1 MNNINTLV
9 LHRVVK
15 GQIENFEDITFQ
27 TLVNILKNESMPFYT
42 IDSAFNKENQAES
55 SICLT
60 FDDGFSSDVDIVL
73 PELQGINAAATFF
86 IVKDYL
92 GKEGY
97 MTKDQ
102 VIKLSNNNMQ
112 IGSHSLTHPNFL
124 NISSKRKT
132 EELVYSK
139 KFLED
144 LTSKEVTT
152 FSFPFGFFDKSSID
166 AVFLS
171 GYKYC
176 CISKHGITNSNFSII
191 PRNSINGRMKM
202 AKIYDS
208 MYPSLIKRFI
218 WSIED
223 FTKHSI
229 KRYVP
234 KFYPK
239 IRDFIS
245 KL

>member
-152 FSFPFGFFDKSSID
+152 SI
-166 AVFLS
+166 L
-171 GYKYC
+171 
-176 CISKHGITNSNFSII
+176 
-191 PRNSINGRMKM
+191 
-202 AKIYDS
+202 
-208 MYPSLIKRFI
+208 
-218 WSIED
+218 
-223 FTKHSI
+223 
-229 KRYVP
+229 
-234 KFYPK
+234 
-239 IRDFIS
+239 DFIGKNIKKLTHPASSMLEIRIIKPATYLDPYLVLDS
-245 KL
+245 KLCICAI